1 MVHLSD
7 YINYNRGRRRGGI
20 VVSALDPKGVAE
32 FEPRPNEGIVFTLT
46 VPAIFML
53 GVTSDKPAS
62 YLGGLLLVT
71 QFYRH

>member
-1 MVHLSD
+1 M
-7 YINYNRGRRRGGI
+7 
-20 VVSALDPKGVAE
+20 DPKGVAE